1 MFKLTKKDAK
11 TLFDKDIKIIDVIL
25 VRLLLTH
32 LLQMLLSKPRKTLE
46 NLTPF
51 WCFQGYINSM
61 SGIGYLVKCC
71 VKDLFANLY

>member
-51 WCFQGYINSM
+51 
-61 SGIGYLVKCC
+61 
-71 VKDLFANLY
+71 

>member
-1 MFKLTKKDAK
+1 MNCQLEWINFYSNLFFVLKKNCNIRQQHMFKLTEKDAK
-11 TLFDKDIKIIDVIL
+11 TLFDKDVKITDVIL

-51 WCFQGYINSM
+51 
-61 SGIGYLVKCC
+61 
-71 VKDLFANLY
+71 